1 MSRPE
6 DYGIL
11 LNKDIKLH
19 RTWFTQMT
27 KLIGITCGYKAPI
40 NNENKH
46 LLKEF
51 DKYGDLKA
59 NYPKNWISVGC
70 IFQDHPDQK
79 TLKKMGW
86 VAELQE
92 GASIIHVPYDLEN
105 LQVGCLFEV
114 PSGLDTAKPRIFR
127 VIGMQNLMVYPAS
140 IACEIAPEYE
150 DIDEPVLHTDF
161 TQSTLPLLKDNEED
175 D

>member
-1 MSRPE
+1 MPRPN
-6 DYGIL
+6 DYGML

-19 RTWFTQMT
+19 RTWFKQMT
-27 KLIGITCGYKAPI
+27 DLIGITCQYKAPLI
-40 NNENKH
+40 DNIET
-46 LLKEF
+46 KEF
-51 DKYGDLKA
+51 DMYGDLKA
-59 NYPKNWISVGC
+59 KYPKDWVPVGC
-70 IFQDHPDQK
+70 IFQDHLDQK

-92 GASIIHVPYDLEN
+92 GSSIIHVPYDLEG

-114 PSGLDTAKPRIFR
+114 PSGIDFAEPRLFR
-127 VIGMQNLMVYPAS
+127 VISMQNIMVYPAS

-150 DIDEPVLHTDF
+150 NIDEPILHNNFANT
-161 TQSTLPLLKDNEED
+161 TAPLLIDREED